1 MQEASTYIKGILD
14 RAVADLKAKF
24 EANQEQVSAEVE
36 QLEAQVDA
44 QVAEFKAQVDQSVQE
59 GKERIESYVNSQD
72 DVTLKRA
79 AISLQADVAEPE
91 TEQSRMEAL
100 AAKVEEALISYGYD
114 QAAVDQWLTKFDN
127 DWDNL
132 HREQEIA
139 RAQLAQQQMLEVS
152 NFVKGIVDAAV
163 VDLRARDEANVEQVK
178 AELDQAV
185 ADFKGQLDESV

>member
-1 MQEASTYIKGILD
+1 MD

-59 GKERIESYVNSQD
+59 GMERIESYVNSQD

-185 ADFKGQLDESV
+185 ADFKGELDESV

>member
-79 AISLQADVAEPE
+79 AISLQADVAEPD

-114 QAAVDQWLTKFDN
+114 QAAVDQWFTKFDN

-152 NFVKGIVDAAV
+152 NFVKGIVDEAV

-185 ADFKGQLDESV
+185 ADFKGELDESV

>member
-1 MQEASTYIKGILD
+1 MG
-14 RAVADLKAKF
+14 
-24 EANQEQVSAEVE
+24 
-36 QLEAQVDA
+36 
-44 QVAEFKAQVDQSVQE
+44 
-59 GKERIESYVNSQD
+59 ESYVNSQD

-152 NFVKGIVDAAV
+152 NFVK
-163 VDLRARDEANVEQVK
+163 ANVEQVK

-185 ADFKGQLDESV
+185 ADFKGELDESV

>member
-114 QAAVDQWLTKFDN
+114 QAAVDQWFTKFDN

-152 NFVKGIVDAAV
+152 NFVKGIVDEAV

-185 ADFKGQLDESV
+185 ADFKGELDESV